1 MNAHTQS
8 GLHNKSLF
16 APVCICPLLPCV
28 CLRSELSKLTVEKAL
43 INFLSMLAADYKAEF
58 PEEVVGAIAARVQ
71 QHPLKGL
78 ACLYLLDSII
88 KNVRD
93 PYPKLFQNVIVPL
106 MRRLTEEVHPHHL
119 CTDSFPAGSFFVVPK
134 AAIHTKNTH
143 ISVRRIPFLFFQED
157 IFIARRCVTLNVL
170 GAARSM
176 RVRAFMGNYN
186 GFTQRCESKCWKT
199 GKRRKKSRLS
209 SKHKKITA
217 CICRSSLQHLKR
229 NTVHCI
235 AIHSLDVS
243 TSLLLRNHPFIH
255 PYHLLQATL
264 NSQPLGN
271 DPSSIQEPNHTSLNH
286 LYALSVKDNVMVLGQ
301 TNRFKSK
308 YVTTI
313 WYVKKKSIRLAQTKP
328 IYRHRFCTCYCT
340 STIDADTCYIDDVM
354 PISTTQ
360 VQALRFERV
369 KIVLPVDIIII

>member
-1 MNAHTQS
+1 
-8 GLHNKSLF
+8 
-16 APVCICPLLPCV
+16 
-28 CLRSELSKLTVEKAL
+28 
-43 INFLSMLAADYKAEF
+43 MLAADYKAEF

-217 CICRSSLQHLKR
+217 CICRSSLITQPSMRVPLSRFCFGILLRILRRPFVCPVSFRKR
-229 NTVHCI
+229 MLLEQSGSGTHGTRSFLQTSSPKLTSLSNSERVGKHRRQLPVAV
-235 AIHSLDVS
+235 AIHGSATTNKAVGVHGQ
-243 TSLLLRNHPFIH
+243 RAV
-255 PYHLLQATL
+255 HL
-264 NSQPLGN
+264 P
-271 DPSSIQEPNHTSLNH
+271 
-286 LYALSVKDNVMVLGQ
+286 GQ
-301 TNRFKSK
+301 
-308 YVTTI
+308 
-313 WYVKKKSIRLAQTKP
+313 L
-328 IYRHRFCTCYCT
+328 
-340 STIDADTCYIDDVM
+340 
-354 PISTTQ
+354 ISTQ
-360 VQALRFERV
+360 SWSCKKPKRHWREA
-369 KIVLPVDIIII
+369 D